1 MKCERSFISR
11 RWEIRLR
18 HWMIKNAFP
27 CFCSPE
33 CDFSCLCLF
42 HAPESLRPAGS
53 GKEATLVSWWCI
65 VASLLSGPKA
75 PSHSRPSCFLALR
88 AAQARPC
95 GKSPCVETA
104 VTGLVF
110 VQGPVS
116 PASLVMAK

>member
-1 MKCERSFISR
+1 MHSHAFVLLNVIFPVYVYFTP
-11 RWEIRLR
+11 LR
-18 HWMIKNAFP
+18 VYG
-27 CFCSPE
+27 
-33 CDFSCLCLF
+33 
-42 HAPESLRPAGS
+42 RPVL

>member
-1 MKCERSFISR
+1 MKCERPFISR

-53 GKEATLVSWWCI
+53 GERGDTGFLVVHRCKPALWSQSPLTLTSK
-65 VASLLSGPKA
+65 LLSCFA
-75 PSHSRPSCFLALR
+75 SR
-88 AAQARPC
+88 
-95 GKSPCVETA
+95 T
-104 VTGLVF
+104 
-110 VQGPVS
+110 S
-116 PASLVMAK
+116 PALWEEPLRGDGGDWFSLCPGSSLSCILDYG